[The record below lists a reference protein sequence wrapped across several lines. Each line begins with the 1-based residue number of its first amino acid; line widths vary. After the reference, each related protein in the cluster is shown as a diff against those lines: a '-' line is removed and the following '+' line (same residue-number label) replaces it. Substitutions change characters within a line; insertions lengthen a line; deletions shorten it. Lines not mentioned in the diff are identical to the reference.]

1 MLSTHPCATFSTLS
15 RMRGPFV
22 VLDVHS
28 YNHRRAGPDA
38 PPAPAEHNPDVN
50 VGTGTLDRT
59 RFGATA
65 DRFIAKLRE
74 AQVAGRP
81 LDVRENVR
89 FRGGYFSR
97 WVHEQYPGRG
107 CALAIE
113 FKKTFMDEWTGIVD
127 DDHVAQLGSGA
138 ARHAADAGA
147 SLGGPFVTAATST
160 LSATDLAVDHEL
172 ADIAMSFDF
181 LLDVS
186 PVNGV
191 QGA

>member
-1 MLSTHPCATFSTLS
+1 M
-15 RMRGPFV
+15 
-22 VLDVHS
+22 
-28 YNHRRAGPDA
+28 
-38 PPAPAEHNPDVN
+38 
-50 VGTGTLDRT
+50 
-59 RFGATA
+59 
-65 DRFIAKLRE
+65 
-74 AQVAGRP
+74 AGRR

-113 FKKTFMDEWTGIVD
+113 FKKTFMDEWTGVVD
-127 DDHVAQLGSGA
+127 DDHVAQLGDA
-138 ARHAADAGA
+138 LRDTLPTLAR
-147 SLGGPFVTAATST
+147 LGGPFVTAATST

-172 ADIAMSFDF
+172 ADIALSFDF

-191 QGA
+191 QRARTSLPDRPRARRSCTASWATNRRSRVHGCSRRRRGRAGRARSRT